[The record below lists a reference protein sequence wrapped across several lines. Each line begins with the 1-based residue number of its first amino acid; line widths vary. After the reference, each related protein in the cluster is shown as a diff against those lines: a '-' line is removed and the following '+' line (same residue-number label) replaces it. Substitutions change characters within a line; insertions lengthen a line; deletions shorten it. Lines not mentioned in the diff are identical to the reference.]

1 MLRMEKNSGQDQEPA
16 LGSDRAAVRRKWPA
30 LLLQDRFAFAA
41 ALVLLAVAVSAVVG
55 PYLIG
60 DLATRQNLRD
70 PGRPPFSLDHGW
82 AFVLGSDSLGR
93 PVAARLIAA
102 AGTTLSVAVP
112 AVLCSLVVGS
122 VWGMWAGYH
131 GGWRENVSL
140 RTADV
145 ILSFPSLLLA
155 VVVLYVFSPSA
166 AGIVVVLAVARIPVY
181 LRTARAESAELRSRL
196 FMDAARTFG
205 TSSWATIRRHVAPTV
220 LPTLLTVAALDFC
233 FVMLTESSLSF
244 LGIGIQPPDVSWGLM
259 VAQGRQELQSA
270 WWIAVFPGLAIVVT
284 TVSATVLAAWARLST
299 DPGQRWRHGLR
310 RGGRRPSRPRPVT
323 GGTGAGRGMAT
334 EPAAIPAGA
343 EGRPALVV
351 PARDNEPDSVA
362 PGTEPDSVARG
373 TEPASD
379 APETEP
385 ARVLPGLPTEPTQVL
400 PGLPTEPT
408 QVLPGLPTEPSPG
421 LPGIPTEP
429 TPGLPGIP
437 TEPTPGLPGIPTEP
451 TRVTPGSPTGPTQV
465 AAGAEP
471 SPTPPGS
478 GSEPTSAVAR
488 TPADPTAAAERSGPA
503 PVPAPAPTRPDTLAV
518 DGLSVD
524 IRTPAGPVPVVRGV
538 SFAVRSGETL
548 ALLGESGCGKS
559 MTAHAVAGLLDP
571 AAEVVGGQARLDG
584 EDLLGLGPQARRRLA
599 GPGLSIVFQDALS
612 ALNPVHTVGAQLA
625 EPFRIHERMSRRAA
639 RAKAVELMER
649 VGIPEAR
656 SRAGAYPHQ
665 FSGGMR
671 QRLLIAMAVALRPK
685 VLLADEPT
693 TALDVTV
700 QAQIMDLLGEL
711 RSEQRMALVLI
722 THDLGLVAEHADRVA
737 VMYAGTVVETGPVAE
752 VFGKPHHPYT
762 QGLLESVPA
771 EQHKGSRLS
780 SIPGSPPDPRSVPT
794 GCAFRT
800 RCPIAREVCATHR
813 PPLTGTAAD
822 RAAACHFGKELADA

>member
-1 MLRMEKNSGQDQEPA
+1 MFQKDDMFRKDPDADTGTGAGTGVNSGGE
-16 LGSDRAAVRRKWPA
+16 RAAARWKWLD
-30 LLLQDRFAFAA
+30 LLLQDRFATAA
-41 ALVLLAVAVSAVVG
+41 ALVLFVVAVCAVLG
-55 PYLIG
+55 PLLVG

-70 PGRPPFSLDHGW
+70 PSRPPFSLDHGW

-93 PVAARLIAA
+93 PVAARLAVA

-112 AVLCSLVVGS
+112 AVLCSLAVGS
-122 VWGMWAGYH
+122 VWGMWAGHH

-140 RTADV
+140 RIADV

-166 AGIVVVLAVARIPVY
+166 ANIVLVLAVARIPVY

-205 TSSWATIRRHVAPTV
+205 TGSWAAIRRHVAPTV

-244 LGIGIQPPDVSWGLM
+244 LGIGVQPPDMSWGLM
-259 VAQGRQELQSA
+259 VAQGRQELRSA

-299 DPGQRWRHGLR
+299 DPGQRWRQGLR
-310 RGGRRPSRPRPVT
+310 RVNRLPGPPRSAT
-323 GGTGAGRGMAT
+323 GSTSDGDDSAAPATPAAPAT
-334 EPAAIPAGA
+334 EAA
-343 EGRPALVV
+343 
-351 PARDNEPDSVA
+351 
-362 PGTEPDSVARG
+362 
-373 TEPASD
+373 
-379 APETEP
+379 
-385 ARVLPGLPTEPTQVL
+385 
-400 PGLPTEPT
+400 
-408 QVLPGLPTEPSPG
+408 
-421 LPGIPTEP
+421 
-429 TPGLPGIP
+429 
-437 TEPTPGLPGIPTEP
+437 
-451 TRVTPGSPTGPTQV
+451 
-465 AAGAEP
+465 
-471 SPTPPGS
+471 
-478 GSEPTSAVAR
+478 
-488 TPADPTAAAERSGPA
+488 
-503 PVPAPAPTRPDTLAV
+503 TLAV
-518 DGLSVD
+518 EGLSVD

-571 AAEVVGGQARLDG
+571 AASVVGGQARLNG
-584 EDLLGLGPQARRRLA
+584 EDLLGLGARARRRLA
-599 GPGLSIVFQDALS
+599 GPGLAVVFQDALS
-612 ALNPVHTVGAQLA
+612 ALNPVFTVGTQLA

-639 RAKAVELMER
+639 KARAVELMER

-656 SRAGAYPHQ
+656 SRADAYPHQ

-671 QRLLIAMAVALRPK
+671 QRLLIAMAVALRPR

-737 VMYAGTVVETGPVAE
+737 VMYAGTVVETGKVAD
-752 VFGKPHHPYT
+752 VFGKPNHPYT
-762 QGLLESVPA
+762 QGLLASVPGR
-771 EQHKGSRLS
+771 QHKGARLS
-780 SIPGSPPDPRSVPT
+780 SIPGGPPDPRSVPA

-800 RCPIAREVCATHR
+800 RCPMARDLCATRR
-813 PPLTGTAAD
+813 PTLAVTGAD